1 MAHWAHH
8 RPQFTEALVIIGT
21 IFLSPITRWSLMP
34 IYTFLAFKAV
44 TFLLEVSA
52 YGDLFLLI
60 DVKVF
65 TVLASLALALEPVDA
80 NNFL

>member
-1 MAHWAHH
+1 
-8 RPQFTEALVIIGT
+8 
-21 IFLSPITRWSLMP
+21 MP

-60 DVKVF
+60 DVKIF